1 MTTISTIDEL
11 LRLVRENEEVRVALR
26 RELLTEELLALPGQF
41 AVMLETQN
49 SMLKDLAGLRRTQ
62 DAMLET
68 QASMLETQNSLL
80 ETQNLMLRRLDNIE
94 IGYGRMSQDF
104 GNFRGNYAEHAATK
118 SATGIALRLDEA
130 KGLRIDETMVEVLAR
145 DRLRFLARGYGT
157 ERLAGIPLGVRES
170 FYKADLIMEVAKANG
185 ETFYIAV
192 EASYTC
198 DDRDTSRALS
208 HANLLTKFT
217 GKEAWA
223 VIAGVRIDRR
233 IQLLIDGGEVFWY
246 PLEEEEMD
254 VSQHTR

>member
-1 MTTISTIDEL
+1 
-11 LRLVRENEEVRVALR
+11 
-26 RELLTEELLALPGQF
+26 
-41 AVMLETQN
+41 
-49 SMLKDLAGLRRTQ
+49 
-62 DAMLET
+62 
-68 QASMLETQNSLL
+68 
-80 ETQNLMLRRLDNIE
+80 MLRRLDNIE
-94 IGYGRMSQDF
+94 TGYGRISQDF

-130 KGLRIDETMVEVLAR
+130 KGLRIDETMVEVLSR

-170 FYKADLIMEVAKANG
+170 FYKADLIMEVAKTNG

-192 EASYTC
+192 EPSYTC

-254 VSQHTR
+254 VHQHTR

>member
-49 SMLKDLAGLRRTQ
+49 SMLKDLADLRQTQ
-62 DAMLET
+62 DA
-68 QASMLETQNSLL
+68 MLETQNSLL

-94 IGYGRMSQDF
+94 TGYGRISQDF
-104 GNFRGNYAEHAATK
+104 GNFPGNYAEHAATK

-130 KGLRIDETMVEVLAR
+130 KGLKIDETMVEVLSR

-170 FYKADLIMEVAKANG
+170 FYKADLIMEVSKANG

-254 VSQHTR
+254 VYQHTR